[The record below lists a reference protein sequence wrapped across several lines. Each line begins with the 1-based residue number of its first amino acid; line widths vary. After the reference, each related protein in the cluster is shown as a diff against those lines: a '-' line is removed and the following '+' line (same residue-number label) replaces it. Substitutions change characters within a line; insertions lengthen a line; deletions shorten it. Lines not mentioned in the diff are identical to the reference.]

1 MVISELSWKSFGRH
15 GNKSSLR
22 LPAAQRSAVI
32 GSRLLFSL
40 TNVSQYIKITFI
52 TRPNNR
58 GMAQSSIPMT
68 AEWGKKTS
76 KVLPKL
82 SFGINDQVCDYS
94 NVVVF

>member
-1 MVISELSWKSFGRH
+1 MVILELYWKSFGRH
-15 GNKSSLR
+15 GNQSTLC
-22 LPAAQRSAVI
+22 LPAARRLAVI

-52 TRPNNR
+52 TGPNNR

-82 SFGINDQVCDYS
+82 PFGINDQVCDYS
-94 NVVVF
+94 NIVVF